1 MSWDTFELIGS
12 HTDGAWIDDPDK
24 LGEHVWMPPHAA
36 LSWRGTWQERQ
47 YGDYIIFAPP
57 DVELSWLLVWE
68 AVAVLANQAERT
80 LEILAGGNGD
90 A

>member
-57 DVELSWLLVWE
+57 DLLLGWIQIWE
-68 AVAVLANQAERT
+68 AAELLEEQARMT
-80 LEILAGGNGD
+80 LRILARRNG